1 MALRVIARS
10 AICVIYLEEGWVRI
24 VQRDMLAIIKSFA
37 CQPIHSRR
45 LQARSIEPRLR

>member
-24 VQRDMLAIIKSFA
+24 VQRDMLAIYQKL
-37 CQPIHSRR
+37 R
-45 LQARSIEPRLR
+45 LSTNPLKAIAGKEY